1 METVLLNPNT
11 TVRNPVAQQGIMDT
25 RSDDSQD
32 FSPLMNEAVENIEN
46 GQSPQDPETQ
56 QDTDQPENSLSL
68 DSPQDDNDIDLSNEA
83 ILFTE
88 TTNNTNNLNIT
99 GIDKSSIAT
108 IPAENSP
115 LNYALIAN
123 SSIVIPTDGA
133 STLKMAVQGTTI
145 NQLIEPAP
153 RIQSEIAIPDKNT
166 ETPAITPSDK
176 TNTVATSK
184 TDSILLQQIHQIL
197 DQGRENGTIVIRGNE
212 LPGHKLSC
220 QMDNLQNLSPPVMP
234 DTKTEN
240 GAIQTKQAGIP
251 FSIIDDSNKNT
262 QKSAKLEGVHQ
273 DVSEQFLN
281 AKLGQSKGSTK
292 DNAENTNSGQKGFS
306 QANKGELQQAAT
318 TPGNTVTEVKV
329 VESSFGQ
336 QPGQVSG
343 SATQTTSSGVEG
355 KFAPGAQTP
364 VPEKELVANLIHRFS
379 VNPRLQTSRI
389 TMQLNPA
396 ELGSLKID
404 ILVKADSI
412 KANVIA
418 QSQQVLETL
427 EKSVPRLRSVLE
439 EQGFRID
446 SFEISMDG
454 DGGSQKELF
463 QEQFNSRQQ
472 GFASRESST
481 EKTDSFDTLLNTQE
495 ETLSRDEEKTGVNLT
510 I

>member
-1 METVLLNPNT
+1 
-11 TVRNPVAQQGIMDT
+11 
-25 RSDDSQD
+25 
-32 FSPLMNEAVENIEN
+32 
-46 GQSPQDPETQ
+46 
-56 QDTDQPENSLSL
+56 
-68 DSPQDDNDIDLSNEA
+68 
-83 ILFTE
+83 
-88 TTNNTNNLNIT
+88 
-99 GIDKSSIAT
+99 
-108 IPAENSP
+108 
-115 LNYALIAN
+115 
-123 SSIVIPTDGA
+123 
-133 STLKMAVQGTTI
+133 
-145 NQLIEPAP
+145 
-153 RIQSEIAIPDKNT
+153 
-166 ETPAITPSDK
+166 
-176 TNTVATSK
+176 
-184 TDSILLQQIHQIL
+184 
-197 DQGRENGTIVIRGNE
+197 
-212 LPGHKLSC
+212 
-220 QMDNLQNLSPPVMP
+220 MP

-251 FSIIDDSNKNT
+251 FSIIDDSNKST

-281 AKLGQSKGSTK
+281 AKLGQSKGNTK
-292 DNAENTNSGQKGFS
+292 DNTENTNSGQNGFN
-306 QANKGELQQAAT
+306 QPNKGELQQAAT

-404 ILVKADSI
+404 ILVKDDSI

-463 QEQFNSRQQ
+463 QEQFNSKQH